1 MRCSSSGGSATA
13 GRRSSSSSTS
23 CGRCSTWPTG
33 SSSWTA
39 ARSSPRVFR
48 GRSCAIPTSSAR
60 IWERPMLEIER
71 LEVAHGDAVA
81 VWDVSL
87 RVGDRELV
95 TVVGPN
101 GAGKTTLIDALAGLL
116 PIRSGSARLDGR
128 DLASVAPHDLC
139 RLGIALVPEGR
150 RLFPA
155 MTVEENL
162 EIGCYAPPARKLRG
176 RSLERVYAIFPLL
189 RERRQQLAGSLSAG
203 QQQMV
208 AIGRALMAMPRLLLL
223 DEPSLG
229 LAPHVVDQVFEV
241 IAGIHAD
248 GVAVLLVEQKIRVTG
263 SAPGSAA
270 RAPDTEPC

>member
-1 MRCSSSGGSATA
+1 
-13 GRRSSSSSTS
+13 
-23 CGRCSTWPTG
+23 
-33 SSSWTA
+33 
-39 ARSSPRVFR
+39 
-48 GRSCAIPTSSAR
+48 
-60 IWERPMLEIER
+60 MLEIER

-189 RERRQQLAGSLSAG
+189 RERRQQLAGSLSCG

-229 LAPHVVDQVFEV
+229 LAPQIVDQVFEV
-241 IAGIHAD
+241 VAGIHAE
-248 GVAVLLVEQKIRVTG
+248 GVAVLLVEQNIVQ
-263 SAPGSAA
+263 AFAIAA
-270 RAPDTEPC
+270 RAYVLEQGRIVAEGAPSELARDARIREAYLGQQ